1 MTTNPT
7 VALLGTGTMGVG
19 MTRNIAKAGLPIRV
33 WNRTRER
40 AEPLG
45 DVATVA
51 DTVAEA
57 VEEADVVITML
68 YDADSVA
75 ETMSRPAATSVPTR
89 SGCSR
94 APSGWPGPTDW
105 ATWPRTSA

>member
-7 VALLGTGTMGVG
+7 VALLGTGIMGVG

-40 AEPLG
+40 AEPLA
-45 DVATVA
+45 DVATVT

-57 VEEADVVITML
+57 VEGADVVITML

-75 ETMSRPAATSVPTR
+75 DDD
-89 SGCSR
+89 G
-94 APSGWPGPTDW
+94 PGPR
-105 ATWPRTSA
+105 PPP